1 MARVAL
7 LLFASGFCALVYQT
21 AWLRMLRLV
30 FGASTASSAA
40 VLAIFMGGLGFGGLL
55 LGRIADR
62 RRSPLR
68 FYAGLEAGIAL
79 AAGLSP
85 WLVLLIQKVYVGLG
99 GSGSLGLAGGT
110 LVRLLLSALVLGI
123 PTFLMG
129 GTLPALARAVEKAS
143 DPGRRR
149 TGMLYALNTLGAVA
163 GALVTTFW
171 SLEQLG
177 IRTTIW
183 AAALLNLAVAMVA
196 WLFRMDAAEGPEE
209 TAEPRRAFFVPIAAG
224 VVGFAFLLMELVWYR
239 MLSPLL
245 GGSSYTFG
253 LILATALLG
262 IGLGSLLYG
271 AGPRGLRPTL
281 AGFAVTCSLEALALA
296 LPFALGDRLAV
307 LAVLLRPLA
316 GAGFLPLVLGWS
328 LVTAIVVLPA
338 AIVAGYQFPLLV
350 ALLGPGRR
358 RVGREVGA
366 TYAANTV
373 GAIAGSIAGGF
384 GLLPLLSAT
393 GVWRLV
399 AGLLLVLALAAAG
412 ISLRREGSWR
422 PLALPLGLALVGAL
436 LASAPGPSAF
446 WRHSPI
452 GAGRVSGDW
461 SGPNELRDAINGQR
475 RGVVWERDGVESSVA
490 IDVTRETAFLVNGKA
505 DGSARADAPTQIMSG
520 LVGSMLHPD
529 PRRALVIGLGTGSTA
544 GWLAAVPSMERVDVV
559 ELEPAVVRVAELLA
573 PVNQNALKNPKV
585 RLTIGDGRELLLTTP
600 ERYDVIFSE
609 PSNPYRAG
617 IASLFTRELY
627 EAVSDRLRPGGIFLQ
642 WLQGYEVDAEVVATV
657 YATLGSVFPSV
668 ETWEINSGD
677 LLLVATREPLVHD
690 LDRVRRRVR
699 QPPYA
704 EALLRT
710 WGVEGAEG
718 FYSGYVASPQLARAV
733 VGRPRARLN
742 TDDLPILEFGFARN
756 LGRSGLF
763 RVRDLVALV
772 RARGEDRPKAKGGM
786 LDWELVGELRQAR
799 SVFWGDSIGGK
810 EKDPEAES
818 RRLARAAY
826 SGVDLKAACGHWLDQ
841 PTAPFTYSDL
851 LLTSECLA
859 GMGDPRAPEHAAR
872 LREINPVDAD
882 LALAIW
888 HGQADRT
895 PDAVRHLVAAFAGA
909 RRNPWPS
916 IPLLERVLEF
926 SSEIATRD
934 PDAAGAIFDALA
946 EPFAVGM
953 ADQARL
959 RRRLELTWLLR
970 EGCVEALKPFE
981 PDPPWEDL
989 FLAQRARCYREAHHP
1004 LAGRAR
1010 SDLGEYM
1017 KNAPPRLEMVFPPPL
1032 SSADQPGH
1040 GLLDLLYV
1048 HLPQPL
1054 LHDPSVRVDQE
1065 DGGDRAHMEDGPR
1078 GRRRGVQVDRV
1089 GELLLLGEFP
1099 RLAVLLVDRD
1109 AHDGEAL
1116 GGMPLVEPLER
1127 RHGTDTGRA
1136 PRRPEVQQDGL
1147 AGGEGLERDLLA
1159 IQRLDRE
1166 GGDRSGQD
1174 RGDVGLRVLVERR
1187 LALLRAEP
1195 VGLPLVDAGRL
1206 DPLGIRLPLMHP
1218 ADRAES
1224 LFRSFGGVPHCSQQG
1239 QKQEQSGSRFH
1250 LRTSC

>member
-1 MARVAL
+1 MVRVAL
-7 LLFASGFCALVYQT
+7 LLFSSGFCALVYQT

-30 FGASTASSAA
+30 FGASTLSSAA

-62 RRSPLR
+62 QRSPLG

-85 WLVLLIQKVYVGLG
+85 WLVVLIQKVYVGLG
-99 GSGSLGLAGGT
+99 GSGALGLAGGS
-110 LVRLLLSALVLGI
+110 LVRLLLAALVLGI

-129 GTLPALARAVEKAS
+129 GTLPALARAVEQAS
-143 DPGRRR
+143 DSGRRR
-149 TGMLYALNTLGAVA
+149 TGLLYALNTLGAVA

-171 SLEQLG
+171 SLEHLG

-183 AAALLNLAVAMVA
+183 AAAVLNLAVAAVA
-196 WLFRMDAAEGPEE
+196 WFSRMSAAEAPEE
-209 TAEPRRAFFVPIAAG
+209 TAEPRREVFVPIAAG

-239 MLSPLL
+239 MLAPLL

-253 LILATALLG
+253 LILAMALLG

-271 AGPRGLRPTL
+271 AGPRQLRPTL

-338 AIVAGYQFPLLV
+338 AIVAGYQFPLLI
-350 ALLGPGRR
+350 ALLGPGRS

-384 GLLPLLSAT
+384 GLLPLLSAP

-412 ISLRREGSWR
+412 NSFRREGSWR
-422 PLALPLGLALVGAL
+422 PLALPVGVALIGAL
-436 LASAPGPSAF
+436 LMSAPGPSAF

-461 SGPNELRDAINGQR
+461 SGPNELRDAMNSQR

-490 IDVTRETAFLVNGKA
+490 IDITRETAFLVNGKA
-505 DGSARADAPTQIMSG
+505 DGSARADAPTQVMSG
-520 LVGSMLHPD
+520 LVGSMLHPN

-573 PVNQNALKNPKV
+573 PINQNALSNPKV
-585 RLTIGDGRELLLTTP
+585 RLTIGDGRELLLTSP

-627 EAVSDRLRPGGIFLQ
+627 ETASDRLRPGGIFLQ

-657 YATLGSVFPSV
+657 YATLGSVFPAV

-677 LLLVATREPLVHD
+677 LLLVATREPLAHNI
-690 LDRVRRRVR
+690 DRVRTRAG
-699 QPPYA
+699 QPPYE

-710 WGVEGAEG
+710 WGVGGAEG
-718 FYSGYVASPQLARAV
+718 FYSGYIASPELARAV
-733 VGRPRARLN
+733 AGRPRARLN

-763 RVRDLVALV
+763 RVEDLVELV
-772 RARGEDRPKAKGGM
+772 RTRGEDRPHGAS
-786 LDWELVGELRQAR
+786 LDWGLVDELRQAR
-799 SVFWGDSIGGK
+799 RLFWGDSAIGGK
-810 EKDPEAES
+810 GRSSQAEL
-818 RRLARAAY
+818 RRLARVEY
-826 SGVDLKAACGHWLDQ
+826 SNVDLKSACGHWFAQ
-841 PTAPFTYSDL
+841 PEAPFTYSDL

-859 GMGDPRAPEHAAR
+859 GTGDPRAPEHAGR
-872 LREINPVDAD
+872 LREISPVDAD
-882 LALAIW
+882 LVLAIW
-888 HGQADRT
+888 HGEADRT
-895 PDAVRHLVAAFAGA
+895 PEAVRHLLAAFERA
-909 RRNPWPS
+909 RRDPWPS
-916 IPLLERVLEF
+916 IPLLERVLELA
-926 SSEIATRD
+926 SEIATRD
-934 PDAAGAIFDALA
+934 PDAARSIFKALA

-953 ADQARL
+953 ADQTRL
-959 RRRLELTWLLR
+959 LQRLELTWLLR
-970 EGCVEALKPFE
+970 EGCVEALAPFE
-981 PDPPWEDL
+981 PNPPWEDL

-1004 LAGRAR
+1004 LADRAR
-1010 SDLGEYM
+1010 SDLAEYM
-1017 KNAPPRLEMVFPPPL
+1017 KNAPPRLE
-1032 SSADQPGH
+1032 
-1040 GLLDLLYV
+1040 
-1048 HLPQPL
+1048 
-1054 LHDPSVRVDQE
+1054 
-1065 DGGDRAHMEDGPR
+1065 
-1078 GRRRGVQVDRV
+1078 
-1089 GELLLLGEFP
+1089 
-1099 RLAVLLVDRD
+1099 
-1109 AHDGEAL
+1109 
-1116 GGMPLVEPLER
+1116 
-1127 RHGTDTGRA
+1127 T
-1136 PRRPEVQQDGL
+1136 
-1147 AGGEGLERDLLA
+1147 
-1159 IQRLDRE
+1159 
-1166 GGDRSGQD
+1166 
-1174 RGDVGLRVLVERR
+1174 
-1187 LALLRAEP
+1187 
-1195 VGLPLVDAGRL
+1195 GLPL
-1206 DPLGIRLPLMHP
+1206 P
-1218 ADRAES
+1218 A
-1224 LFRSFGGVPHCSQQG
+1224 P
-1239 QKQEQSGSRFH
+1239 
-1250 LRTSC
+1250 

>member
-1 MARVAL
+1 MVRVAL
-7 LLFASGFCALVYQT
+7 LLFSSGFCALVYQT

-30 FGASTASSAA
+30 FGASTAASAA
-40 VLAIFMGGLGFGGLL
+40 VLAIFMGGLGFGGLV

-68 FYAGLEAGIAL
+68 FYGTLEAGIAL

-85 WLVLLIQKVYVGLG
+85 WLVALVQKVYFALG
-99 GSGSLGLAGGT
+99 GGGS
-110 LVRLLLSALVLGI
+110 LVRLALSALVLGI

-129 GTLPALARAVEKAS
+129 GTLPALARAVEQAS
-143 DPGRRR
+143 DTGRRR
-149 TGMLYALNTLGAVA
+149 TGLLYALNTLGAVA

-171 SLEQLG
+171 SLEHLG

-183 AAALLNLAVAMVA
+183 AAALLNLAIAAVA
-196 WLFRMDAAEGPEE
+196 WFSRISAAEAPEE
-209 TAEPRRAFFVPIAAG
+209 TAELRKGIFVPLAAG

-253 LILATALLG
+253 LILAMALLG

-271 AGPRGLRPTL
+271 AGPRQLRPTL

-316 GAGFLPLVLGWS
+316 GAGFLPLVLGWA

-338 AIVAGYQFPLLV
+338 AIVAGYQFPLLI
-350 ALLGPGRR
+350 ALLGPGRS
-358 RVGREVGA
+358 RVGREVGT

-384 GLLPLLSAT
+384 GLLPLLSAP

-399 AGLLLVLALAAAG
+399 VGLLLLLALAAAG
-412 ISLRREGSWR
+412 ISLRRKGSWR
-422 PLALPLGLALVGAL
+422 LPVGLALVGAL

-461 SGPNELRDAINGQR
+461 SGPNELRDAMNSQR

-490 IDVTRETAFLVNGKA
+490 IDITRETAFLVNGKA
-505 DGSARADAPTQIMSG
+505 DGSARADAPTQVMSG

-559 ELEPAVVRVAELLA
+559 EMEPAVVRVAELLA
-573 PVNQNALKNPKV
+573 PVNQNALSNPKV
-585 RLTIGDGRELLLTTP
+585 RLTIGDGRELLLTSP

-627 EAVSDRLRPGGIFLQ
+627 EAASNRLRPGGIFLQ

-657 YATLGSVFPSV
+657 YATLSSVFPAV

-690 LDRVRRRVR
+690 VARVRTRAG
-699 QPPYA
+699 QPPYR

-710 WGVEGAEG
+710 WGVGGVEG
-718 FYSGYVASPQLARAV
+718 FYSGYIASPELARAV
-733 VGRPRARLN
+733 AARPRARLN

-763 RVRDLVALV
+763 HVEELVSLV
-772 RARGEDRPKAKGGM
+772 RSRGEDRPLGAS
-786 LDWELVGELRQAR
+786 LDWGLVGELRQAR
-799 SVFWGDSIGGK
+799 SLFWGDSIHGEGR
-810 EKDPEAES
+810 DPEAES
-818 RRLARAAY
+818 RRLARVAY
-826 SGVDLKAACGHWLDQ
+826 SDVDLKSACGHWFAQ
-841 PTAPFTYSDL
+841 SAAPFTYPDL

-859 GMGDPRAPEHAAR
+859 GTGDPRAPEHAAR
-872 LREINPVDAD
+872 MREMNPVDAD
-882 LALAIW
+882 LILAIW
-888 HGQADRT
+888 HDKADRT
-895 PDAVRHLVAAFAGA
+895 PEAVRHLVAAFEGA

-926 SSEIATRD
+926 ASEIATRD
-934 PDAAGAIFDALA
+934 PDAARTIFKALA

-953 ADQARL
+953 ADQTRL
-959 RRRLELTWLLR
+959 RQRLALTWLLR
-970 EGCVEALKPFE
+970 DGCVEALAPFE
-981 PDPPWEDL
+981 PSPPWEDL

-1010 SDLGEYM
+1010 SDLEEYM
-1017 KNAPPRLEMVFPPPL
+1017 KNAPPRLERAFPPPL
-1032 SSADQPGH
+1032 SSAD
-1040 GLLDLLYV
+1040 
-1048 HLPQPL
+1048 
-1054 LHDPSVRVDQE
+1054 
-1065 DGGDRAHMEDGPR
+1065 
-1078 GRRRGVQVDRV
+1078 
-1089 GELLLLGEFP
+1089 
-1099 RLAVLLVDRD
+1099 
-1109 AHDGEAL
+1109 
-1116 GGMPLVEPLER
+1116 
-1127 RHGTDTGRA
+1127 
-1136 PRRPEVQQDGL
+1136 
-1147 AGGEGLERDLLA
+1147 
-1159 IQRLDRE
+1159 
-1166 GGDRSGQD
+1166 
-1174 RGDVGLRVLVERR
+1174 
-1187 LALLRAEP
+1187 
-1195 VGLPLVDAGRL
+1195 
-1206 DPLGIRLPLMHP
+1206 
-1218 ADRAES
+1218 
-1224 LFRSFGGVPHCSQQG
+1224 
-1239 QKQEQSGSRFH
+1239 
-1250 LRTSC
+1250 

>member
-1 MARVAL
+1 MSFKSFSAAPVVASQSVVRVAL
-7 LLFASGFCALVYQT
+7 LLFGSGFCALVYQT

-30 FGASTASSAA
+30 FGASTAASAA

-62 RRSPLR
+62 RGSPLR

-85 WLVLLIQKVYVGLG
+85 WLVVLIQKVYVGLG
-99 GSGSLGLAGGT
+99 GSGSLGLAGGS
-110 LVRLLLSALVLGI
+110 LVRLVLSALVLGL

-129 GTLPALARAVEKAS
+129 GTLPALARAVEQAS
-143 DPGRRR
+143 DTGRRR
-149 TGMLYALNTLGAVA
+149 TGLLYALNTLGAVA
-163 GALVTTFW
+163 GALGTTFW
-171 SLEQLG
+171 SLEHLG
-177 IRTTIW
+177 IRKTIW
-183 AAALLNLAVAMVA
+183 AAALLNMAIAAVA
-196 WLFRMDAAEGPEE
+196 WFSRMSASEVTEE
-209 TAEPRRAFFVPIAAG
+209 TAEPRRGFFIPLAAG

-253 LILATALLG
+253 LILAVALLG

-271 AGPRGLRPTL
+271 SGPRQLRPTL

-338 AIVAGYQFPLLV
+338 AIVAGYQFPLLI
-350 ALLGPGRR
+350 ALLGPGRS

-384 GLLPLLSAT
+384 GLLPLLSAP

-399 AGLLLVLALAAAG
+399 AGLLLVLALAAAVL
-412 ISLRREGSWR
+412 SLRREGSWR
-422 PLALPLGLALVGAL
+422 PLALPVGLALIGAL
-436 LASAPGPSAF
+436 LMSAPGPSAF

-452 GAGRVSGDW
+452 GAGRVSADW
-461 SGPNELRDAINGQR
+461 SGPNELRDAMNSQR
-475 RGVVWERDGVESSVA
+475 RGVVWEQDGVESSVA
-490 IDVTRETAFLVNGKA
+490 IDITREIAFLVNGKA

-573 PVNQNALKNPKV
+573 PINRKALSNPKV
-585 RLTIGDGRELLLTTP
+585 HLTIGDGRELLLTSP

-617 IASLFTRELY
+617 IASLFSRELY
-627 EAVSDRLRPGGIFLQ
+627 EAVSGRLRPGGIFLQ

-657 YATLGSVFPSV
+657 YATLSSMFPAV

-690 LDRVRRRVR
+690 VGRVRTRVR
-699 QPPYA
+699 QPPYE

-718 FYSGYVASPQLARAV
+718 FYSGYIASPELARAV
-733 VGRPRARLN
+733 AGRPRTRLN

-763 RVRDLVALV
+763 RVEDLVSLV
-772 RARGEDRPKAKGGM
+772 RSRGEDRPRGAS
-786 LDWELVGELRQAR
+786 LDWGLVGELRQAR
-799 SVFWGDSIGGK
+799 SLFWGDSIDGK
-810 EKDPEAES
+810 GRDTDAET
-818 RRLARAAY
+818 RRLARVAY
-826 SGVDLKAACGHWLDQ
+826 SDVDLKSACGHWFAQ
-841 PTAPFTYSDL
+841 PAAPFTYPDL

-859 GMGDPRAPEHAAR
+859 GTGDPRAPEHAAR
-872 LREINPVDAD
+872 LRPVDAE
-882 LALAIW
+882 LVLAIW
-888 HGQADRT
+888 HDQAGRT
-895 PDAVRHLVAAFAGA
+895 PEAVRHLVAAFEGA
-909 RRNPWPS
+909 RRDPWAS
-916 IPLLERVLEF
+916 ISLLERVLEF
-926 SSEIATRD
+926 ASEIATRD
-934 PDAAGAIFDALA
+934 PDAAETIFKALA

-953 ADQARL
+953 ADQTRL
-959 RRRLELTWLLR
+959 RQRVELTWLLR
-970 EGCVEALKPFE
+970 DGCVEALKPFE
-981 PDPPWEDL
+981 PSPPWEDL

-1004 LAGRAR
+1004 LADRAR
-1010 SDLGEYM
+1010 SDLAEYM
-1017 KNAPPRLEMVFPPPL
+1017 GNAPPRLE
-1032 SSADQPGH
+1032 
-1040 GLLDLLYV
+1040 
-1048 HLPQPL
+1048 
-1054 LHDPSVRVDQE
+1054 
-1065 DGGDRAHMEDGPR
+1065 
-1078 GRRRGVQVDRV
+1078 
-1089 GELLLLGEFP
+1089 
-1099 RLAVLLVDRD
+1099 
-1109 AHDGEAL
+1109 
-1116 GGMPLVEPLER
+1116 
-1127 RHGTDTGRA
+1127 T
-1136 PRRPEVQQDGL
+1136 
-1147 AGGEGLERDLLA
+1147 
-1159 IQRLDRE
+1159 
-1166 GGDRSGQD
+1166 
-1174 RGDVGLRVLVERR
+1174 
-1187 LALLRAEP
+1187 
-1195 VGLPLVDAGRL
+1195 GLP
-1206 DPLGIRLPLMHP
+1206 P
-1218 ADRAES
+1218 
-1224 LFRSFGGVPHCSQQG
+1224 
-1239 QKQEQSGSRFH
+1239 
-1250 LRTSC
+1250 

>member
-1 MARVAL
+1 MVASRGVVRVAL
-7 LLFASGFCALVYQT
+7 LLFSSGFCALVYQT

-30 FGASTASSAA
+30 FGASTAASAA

-85 WLVLLIQKVYVGLG
+85 WLVALIQKIYAGLG
-99 GSGSLGLAGGT
+99 GSGSLGLAGGS
-110 LVRLLLSALVLGI
+110 LVRLVLSALVLGI

-129 GTLPALARAVEKAS
+129 GTLPALARAVEQAS
-143 DPGRRR
+143 DTGRRR
-149 TGMLYALNTLGAVA
+149 TGLLYALNTLGAVI
-163 GALVTTFW
+163 GALFTTFW
-171 SLEQLG
+171 SLEHLG

-183 AAALLNLAVAMVA
+183 AAALLNLAIAVVA
-196 WLFRMDAAEGPEE
+196 WFSRMSALEAVDE
-209 TAEPRRAFFVPIAAG
+209 TEEPRRGTFVPLAAG

-253 LILATALLG
+253 LILAMALLG
-262 IGLGSLLYG
+262 IGLGGLLYG
-271 AGPRGLRPTL
+271 VAGRPSL
-281 AGFAVTCSLEALALA
+281 SAFAVSCSLEALALA

-316 GAGFLPLVLGWS
+316 GAGFLSLVLGWS

-338 AIVAGYQFPLLV
+338 AVMAGYQFPLLI
-350 ALLGPGRR
+350 ALLGPGRS
-358 RVGREVGA
+358 RVGREVGI

-384 GLLPLLSAT
+384 GLLPLLSAP

-399 AGLLLVLALAAAG
+399 AVLLLVLALSAAG
-412 ISLRREGSWR
+412 ISLRREGSWK
-422 PLALPLGLALVGAL
+422 PLILPVGLALIGAL

-452 GAGRVSGDW
+452 GAGRVSADW
-461 SGPNELRDAINGQR
+461 SGPNELRDAMNSQR

-490 IDVTRETAFLVNGKA
+490 IDITRETAFLVNGKA
-505 DGSARADAPTQIMSG
+505 DGSARADAPTQVMSG

-559 ELEPAVVRVAELLA
+559 ELEPAVVKVAELLA
-573 PVNQNALKNPKV
+573 PINQNALKNPKV
-585 RLTIGDGRELLLTTP
+585 HLTIGDGRELLLTSP

-627 EAVSDRLRPGGIFLQ
+627 EAASGRLRPGGIFLQ

-677 LLLVATREPLVHD
+677 LLLVATREPIVHNIAD
-690 LDRVRRRVR
+690 IGRVRTRVR
-699 QPPYA
+699 QPPYE

-710 WGVEGAEG
+710 WGVGGAEG
-718 FYSGYVASPQLARAV
+718 FYSGYLASPDLARAV
-733 VGRPRARLN
+733 AGRPQARLN

-763 RVRDLVALV
+763 HVEDLAALA
-772 RARGEDRPKAKGGM
+772 RTRGENRPRGAS
-786 LDWELVGELRQAR
+786 LDWGLVDELRQAR
-799 SVFWGDSIGGK
+799 SLFWGDSIGGK
-810 EKDPEAES
+810 GRDPDAEA
-818 RRLARAAY
+818 RRLARVAY
-826 SGVDLKAACGHWLDQ
+826 SDVDLKSACGHWFSQ
-841 PTAPFTYSDL
+841 SAAPFTYPDL

-859 GMGDPRAPEHAAR
+859 GTGDPRAPEHAAR
-872 LREINPVDAD
+872 LRGMNPVDAD
-882 LALAIW
+882 LVLAIW
-888 HGQADRT
+888 HDKAGRT
-895 PDAVRHLVAAFAGA
+895 PEAVRHLLAAFEGA

-926 SSEIATRD
+926 ASEIAARD
-934 PDAAGAIFDALA
+934 PGAARTIFKALA

-953 ADQARL
+953 ADQTRL
-959 RRRLELTWLLR
+959 RQRLALTWLLR
-970 EGCVEALKPFE
+970 DGCVEALEPFE
-981 PDPPWEDL
+981 PSPPWEDL

-1004 LAGRAR
+1004 LADRAH
-1010 SDLGEYM
+1010 SDLEEYM
-1017 KNAPPRLEMVFPPPL
+1017 KNSPPRLE
-1032 SSADQPGH
+1032 
-1040 GLLDLLYV
+1040 
-1048 HLPQPL
+1048 
-1054 LHDPSVRVDQE
+1054 
-1065 DGGDRAHMEDGPR
+1065 
-1078 GRRRGVQVDRV
+1078 
-1089 GELLLLGEFP
+1089 
-1099 RLAVLLVDRD
+1099 
-1109 AHDGEAL
+1109 
-1116 GGMPLVEPLER
+1116 
-1127 RHGTDTGRA
+1127 T
-1136 PRRPEVQQDGL
+1136 
-1147 AGGEGLERDLLA
+1147 
-1159 IQRLDRE
+1159 
-1166 GGDRSGQD
+1166 
-1174 RGDVGLRVLVERR
+1174 
-1187 LALLRAEP
+1187 
-1195 VGLPLVDAGRL
+1195 GLP
-1206 DPLGIRLPLMHP
+1206 
-1218 ADRAES
+1218 
-1224 LFRSFGGVPHCSQQG
+1224 
-1239 QKQEQSGSRFH
+1239 
-1250 LRTSC
+1250 